1 MNRAKVLSSYLG
13 LLRTEK
19 KVFQNDKRAL
29 EHVINLTRIQ
39 FRDNKNETDNTKIN
53 EMIDH
58 ANAVSHFLVKDL
70 IQGVRKDEK
79 TIQLKFDE
87 NTKSYQQYEF
97 VNDQPPQRKKR
108 GKIQIDDEQPT
119 TCCGGGCGKPM
130 PSNNSEKSTCS

>member
-1 MNRAKVLSSYLG
+1 MNRAKVLSSYLN

-19 KVFQNDKRAL
+19 KVFHNDKRAL
-29 EHVINLTRIQ
+29 EHVMNLTRIQ
-39 FRDNKNETDNTKIN
+39 FRDNQNETDNTKIN

-70 IQGVRKDEK
+70 IQGVRKDDK
-79 TIQLKFDE
+79 VIQLKFDE

-108 GKIQIDDEQPT
+108 GKIQIDEEQT

-130 PSNNSEKSTCS
+130 PLNNSEKSTCS

>member
-1 MNRAKVLSSYLG
+1 MNRTKVLSSYLN

-19 KVFQNDKRAL
+19 KVFHNDKRAL
-29 EHVINLTRIQ
+29 EHVMNLTRIQ
-39 FRDNKNETDNTKIN
+39 FRENQNEADNTKIN
-53 EMIDH
+53 EMISH
-58 ANAVSHFLVKDL
+58 ANAVSDFLTNDL

-108 GKIQIDDEQPT
+108 GKIQIDDEPT

-130 PSNNSEKSTCS
+130 LSNNSEKSTCS

>member
-1 MNRAKVLSSYLG
+1 MNRTKVLSSYLN

-19 KVFQNDKRAL
+19 KVFHNDRKAL
-29 EHVINLTRIQ
+29 DHVMNLTRIQ
-39 FRDNKNETDNTKIN
+39 FRDNQNETDNTKIN
-53 EMIDH
+53 EMVEH

-70 IQGVRKDEK
+70 IQGVRKDDK
-79 TIQLKFDE
+79 VIQLKFDE

-108 GKIQIDDEQPT
+108 GKIQIDEEPT

-130 PSNNSEKSTCS
+130 PSNNSEKTTCS